1 MSVKNTEN
9 QSQESDAPHSGVI
22 SKNLTEEGD
31 EHDFDEE
38 AKQLV
43 ASYAANPGGTNFRTG
58 IRMIYVGGVLG
69 DDKIRKYG
77 NQVVEGFR
85 K

>member
-1 MSVKNTEN
+1 MSVKNTEK
-9 QSQESDAPHSGVI
+9 QFQESVPNSGEI

-69 DDKIRKYG
+69 DDNCRNYG